1 MCQSN
6 SGESHWVV
14 AKEYPIMPQRTKDIV
29 LIYGGEE
36 YLIVN
41 DYNDALLNK

>member
-1 MCQSN
+1 
-6 SGESHWVV
+6 VV
-14 AKEYPIMPQRTKDIV
+14 AKEYPKMPQRTKDIV
-29 LIYGGEE
+29 LISVGEE